1 MDALTRHRMLALA
14 GVPGLRPL
22 VEIRAEEPEDV
33 EEIDEE
39 DDLEDELDEEDEESD
54 EDESDDFEDEE
65 LDDEDPGDQGELS
78 PEPAARD
85 RQLRLLG
92 VELRAARK
100 SNPRPGR
107 QVVSAEG
114 MKQYGLPIGADILP
128 GMRKLTALQQ
138 QAVEALRT
146 SSPEAY
152 GRYVAERRQGKTHT
166 DAMKSAGVPAKKA
179 TPAKAAKATPA
190 KATPPRKGTPA
201 REALDKRLARRYTS
215 GESIQQIAD
224 AEGVSASL
232 VHQALTSQG
241 VQLRPR
247 GGVKAAP
254 AKKATPRG
262 QDLTGA
268 RGLSTDAAVREVQ
281 IENRIR
287 AAYARA
293 QKRPG
298 GTVNL
303 ADLRNELGEA
313 SSRREI
319 DEALTRMGREPG
331 ASVLPNENRKELT
344 RVDREAAVRIGPVD
358 YHFLVIE
365 DGGRLRPLPPAA
377 PAKKATPPAPGVPE
391 GFGLAPGPAAD
402 RQRRIDR
409 ARTVGEALSEVDE
422 LASNEASPK
431 AFEARLRI
439 QARRGGLTDAQVDEL
454 VAAASFGS
462 NGRVSSQDRQQLWQ
476 ALDRI
481 AEEHGL
487 QRLSGRAGDSV
498 YFDPEEHEALG
509 DRDLRGKIVEVVR
522 PGYAI
527 VDDDPPSWSNRAP
540 GERLVIVRSVVHDTL
555 GSPAEGITEGQF
567 LRDLAAKR
575 PTLPAL
581 RKLAADVDLDVPDD
595 VSRSRR
601 KFEQFLAQHREHPG
615 LLAALAA
622 MPAGAEGFDPEPIAA
637 EIVTLDNE
645 AAIIARLSGIT
656 SAAQMR
662 RVATAINLPVPA
674 SLRTA
679 VQIREYIAR
688 EVRRDRTRWSLR
700 SAEARHRTLQLLGI
714 AEERADI
721 NPKPGDN
728 NLRNYWVYG
737 KGRAR
742 WNTFTELR
750 RHLLEHVG
758 PQRADRI
765 AAEWFHLRYGFWPGD
780 DRNRVRQG
788 KPPRGKRIGPG

>member
-14 GVPGLRPL
+14 GVPGLRPP
-22 VEIRAEEPEDV
+22 VFETRAEEPEDDEEVQDV
-33 EEIDEE
+33 EEIDE
-39 DDLEDELDEEDEESD
+39 EDELDEEDEES
-54 EDESDDFEDEE
+54 EEGESDDLEDEE
-65 LDDEDPGDQGELS
+65 LEDEGEDEEEPS
-78 PEPAARD
+78 PESAARD

-92 VELRAARK
+92 VELRATRK

-179 TPAKAAKATPA
+179 APAKAAKATPA
-190 KATPPRKGTPA
+190 KATPRPKPWSRMTKAERIASAKQDAGVDIGTWVTVADGRTGAVTKFDTLQGEPVAFLRREDGTTTAALVKDLRPSGKTGPIPERKAPEPA
-201 REALDKRLARRYTS
+201 RFARGVRVTFRSDLPLGRNGQS
-215 GESIQQIAD
+215 GTVVKPPD
-224 AEGVSASL
+224 R
-232 VHQALTSQG
+232 QG
-241 VQLRPR
+241 VTSVRFDDGTTEDVLV
-247 GGVKAAP
+247 GNL
-254 AKKATPRG
+254 TP
-262 QDLTGA
+262 
-268 RGLSTDAAVREVQ
+268 S
-281 IENRIR
+281 
-287 AAYARA
+287 
-293 QKRPG
+293 
-298 GTVNL
+298 
-303 ADLRNELGEA
+303 
-313 SSRREI
+313 
-319 DEALTRMGREPG
+319 
-331 ASVLPNENRKELT
+331 
-344 RVDREAAVRIGPVD
+344 
-358 YHFLVIE
+358 
-365 DGGRLRPLPPAA
+365 AA
-377 PAKKATPPAPGVPE
+377 PAKKATPPAPDVPE

-402 RQRRIDR
+402 RQRRMDR

-431 AFEARLRI
+431 AFQARLRI
-439 QARRGGLTDAQVDEL
+439 QARRGGLTDEQVDEL
-454 VAAASFGS
+454 VAAVTVGS
-462 NGRVSSQDRQQLWQ
+462 NGRVSSQDRGRLWQ
-476 ALDRI
+476 VLDRI

-487 QRLSGRAGDSV
+487 LRLSGRAGDSV
-498 YFDPEEHEALG
+498 QFDPKEHQALG
-509 DRDLRGKIVEVVR
+509 DRNLQGKVVEVVR

-527 VDDDPPSWSNRAP
+527 VDDDPPPWSDRAP
-540 GERLVIVRSVVHDTL
+540 GERLVIVRSVVHDTV
-555 GSPAEGITEGQF
+555 GAPDEGITEGQF
-567 LRDLAAKR
+567 LRDLDAKR
-575 PTLPAL
+575 PNLPAL
-581 RKLAADVDLDVPDD
+581 RKLAADVDLDVPAD

-601 KFEQFLAQHREHPG
+601 KFELFLAQHREHPG
-615 LLAALAA
+615 LLEALAA
-622 MPAGAEGFDPEPIAA
+622 MPTGSGGFDPEPIAA
-637 EIVTLDNE
+637 EIVALDNE
-645 AAIIARLSGIT
+645 EAIIARLSGIT
-656 SAAQMR
+656 SAAQLR

-674 SLRTA
+674 NLRTA
-679 VQIREYIAR
+679 PQIREYIANQI
-688 EVRRDRTRWSLR
+688 RRDRTRWSLR